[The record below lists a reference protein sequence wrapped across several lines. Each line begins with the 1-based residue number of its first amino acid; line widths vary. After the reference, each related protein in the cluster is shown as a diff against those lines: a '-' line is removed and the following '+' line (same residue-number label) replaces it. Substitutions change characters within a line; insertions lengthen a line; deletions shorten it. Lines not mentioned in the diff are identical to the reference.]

1 MSETIKVGDAIG
13 MLEEGKWAD
22 GTEGWKLLK
31 CPIKRIVQSKRGT
44 KVYSDRFYPLDL
56 EDIESNTEIM
66 PDTQGWILTKEVMLL
81 TPEIRAKCEKWV
93 EWANSNPEK
102 VMPAITAE

>member
-22 GTEGWKLLK
+22 GTEGWKLLE
-31 CPIKRIVQSKRGT
+31 CPIKRIVQSKRDT

-66 PDTQGWILTKEVMLL
+66 QDAQGWILTKEVMLL

-93 EWANSNPEK
+93 EWANSNLEK
-102 VMPAITAE
+102 VMPAIMS

>member
-13 MLEEGKWAD
+13 MLNNGKWAD
-22 GTEGWKLLK
+22 GTEGWKLLE
-31 CPIKRIVQSKRGT
+31 CPIKRITQTKRGT

-56 EDIESNTEIM
+56 EDIESNTDIM
-66 PDTQGWILTKEVMLL
+66 QDAQGWIFTKEVMLL
-81 TPEIRAKCEKWV
+81 TPEIRAKCERWI

-102 VMPAITAE
+102 VMPL